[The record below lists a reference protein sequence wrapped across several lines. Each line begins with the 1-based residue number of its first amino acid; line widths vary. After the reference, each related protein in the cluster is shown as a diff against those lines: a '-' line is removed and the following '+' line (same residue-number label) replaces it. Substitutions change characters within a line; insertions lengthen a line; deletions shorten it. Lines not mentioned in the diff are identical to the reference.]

1 MNNYLIL
8 IQNKKRSRKFFFF
21 SAREQ
26 KNGVFSRL
34 FWIPET
40 FLNERNVA
48 KGVEGSEVWSGE
60 EQGVRSE
67 GGVPS
72 GVPKR
77 RTPCESERKTER
89 PETTVATWSEWR
101 KRRRDPKTVERTFTI
116 FLFSSTKNKKTFA
129 RTRCSTVLS
138 CEPAKF
144 GS

>member
-1 MNNYLIL
+1 MPLNEQIICKTMIFKIFRSPKIL
-8 IQNKKRSRKFFFF
+8 EDYKAFSQTFFF

-77 RTPCESERKTER
+77 RTPCDSERKTER
-89 PETTVATWSEWR
+89 PETTVAT
-101 KRRRDPKTVERTFTI
+101 
-116 FLFSSTKNKKTFA
+116 
-129 RTRCSTVLS
+129 
-138 CEPAKF
+138 
-144 GS
+144 